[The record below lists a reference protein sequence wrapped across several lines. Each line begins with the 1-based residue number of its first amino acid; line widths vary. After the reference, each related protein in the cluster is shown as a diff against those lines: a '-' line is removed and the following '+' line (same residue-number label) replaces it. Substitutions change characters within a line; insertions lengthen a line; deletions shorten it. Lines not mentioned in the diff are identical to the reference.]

1 MELGNQDM
9 PDHMVTIL
17 RVIEFDTGRD
27 IMARLVG
34 NCFCSLSITRASTVV
49 YGRYRVVWIESK
61 VSLRSGSGIC
71 LTVAELVY
79 L

>member
-1 MELGNQDM
+1 M
-9 PDHMVTIL
+9 PDHMVTVL
-17 RVIEFDTGRD
+17 WVIEFDTGRN
-27 IMARLVG
+27 IVARLVG

-61 VSLRSGSGIC
+61 VSLRSGNGIC
-71 LTVAELVY
+71 LSVAELVY